1 MHQVHRLL
9 QSQLQGNK
17 DMATKKKSSAK
28 SKSVVKKSTRT
39 AAPKSVYDH
48 PHHVTLRSVI
58 ALLAVLISFS
68 VLMLFYT
75 YKDSIIVSGSF
86 GVFLSLSAFLLGL
99 MLVLMYLVNPKK

>member
-1 MHQVHRLL
+1 
-9 QSQLQGNK
+9 
-17 DMATKKKSSAK
+17 MATKKKTAKKVVARRNVSSK
-28 SKSVVKKSTRT
+28 NTFTSHS
-39 AAPKSVYDH
+39 
-48 PHHVTLRSVI
+48 HHVTLRSII
-58 ALLAVLISFS
+58 ALLAVLLSFS